1 MDLLEAQAE
10 PYLVFQQVAV
20 AVAQQQW
27 VVAQVQALVVEV
39 EQELA
44 FLVLP
49 AQVVVVVVETTTSQ
63 QVVVAVRQVVVLEQ
77 STEMEVLGKQTL
89 EAVVAVQVDL

>member
-1 MDLLEAQAE
+1 
-10 PYLVFQQVAV
+10 
-20 AVAQQQW
+20 
-27 VVAQVQALVVEV
+27 
-39 EQELA
+39 
-44 FLVLP
+44 VLP